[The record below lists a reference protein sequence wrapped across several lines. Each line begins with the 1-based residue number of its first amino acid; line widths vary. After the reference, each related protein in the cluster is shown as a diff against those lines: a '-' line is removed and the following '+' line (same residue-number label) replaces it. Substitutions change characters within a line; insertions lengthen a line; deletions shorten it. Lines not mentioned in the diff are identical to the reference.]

1 VRTRAIQTQVRPW
14 RSKGGNRIKLSKTLV
29 VAAKNAAKA
38 EATEKGLPPVHL
50 WNPPF
55 CGDLDMRVAG
65 DSTWY
70 YMGTPNGRWSAGVT

>member
-1 VRTRAIQTQVRPW
+1 
-14 RSKGGNRIKLSKTLV
+14 V